1 MKDTFVSVA
10 LRVRGPVWTEKQT
23 GVAYAILDK
32 HYAKWM
38 PDGED
43 RDEQRRLAAAF
54 SAPSDAELP
63 PLAASQE
70 GQSAEVRE
78 NEDDSGCEEGDLNH
92 AARPQTQAKSQ
103 R

>member
-1 MKDTFVSVA
+1 MVRIATSSDDSRRHFRRRRMPNCPPSQ
-10 LRVRGPVWTEKQT
+10 RVRRGNQRKCREDAGR
-23 GVAYAILDK
+23 GVAEI
-32 HYAKWM
+32 
-38 PDGED
+38 
-43 RDEQRRLAAAF
+43 
-54 SAPSDAELP
+54 
-63 PLAASQE
+63 LAASQE